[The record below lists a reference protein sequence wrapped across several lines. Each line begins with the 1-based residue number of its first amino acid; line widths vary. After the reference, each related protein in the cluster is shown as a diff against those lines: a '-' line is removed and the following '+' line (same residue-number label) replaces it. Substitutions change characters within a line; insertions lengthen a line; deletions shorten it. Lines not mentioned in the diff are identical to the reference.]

1 MKWQFYFR
9 RLSCLAAL
17 LIALPSCSDLPT
29 TGVRIAGAP
38 DGTAEVMAIA
48 GTGQIQLEEI
58 SFLKAVDRQDQKLV
72 LVDFWAPWCRPCL
85 ELTPAIEA
93 TKLKWGDKL
102 EVIKVNV
109 DENNALANHLRIQ
122 AIPDVRIFRNGLQV
136 GDFAGLM
143 PKDEIDGLLRS
154 LQ

>member
-1 MKWQFYFR
+1 MKWQFSFG
-9 RLSCLAAL
+9 RLFCLAAI

-29 TGVRIAGAP
+29 TGIRIAGAP
-38 DGTAEVMAIA
+38 DGTAEVMAVA
-48 GTGQIQLEEI
+48 TTGQIELEEVA
-58 SFLKAVDRQDQKLV
+58 FLEAVDRKDQKLV
-72 LVDFWAPWCRPCL
+72 LVDFWAPWCGPCL
-85 ELTPAIEA
+85 ALTPEIEA

-102 EVIKVNV
+102 EIVKVNV
-109 DENNALANHLRIQ
+109 DENPALAAHLRIQ

-136 GDFAGLM
+136 GDFAGVL